1 MKVMMGGEKKAVDV
15 IYSTLSAQN
24 GDERDE

>member
-1 MKVMMGGEKKAVDV
+1 MKAMMGGEKKAVYV
-15 IYSTLSAQN
+15 IYSTHSAQN